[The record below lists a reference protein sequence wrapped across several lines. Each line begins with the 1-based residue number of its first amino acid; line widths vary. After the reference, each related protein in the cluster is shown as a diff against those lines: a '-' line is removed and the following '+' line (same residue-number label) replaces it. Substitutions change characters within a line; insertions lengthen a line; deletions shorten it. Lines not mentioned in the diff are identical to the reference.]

1 MIFLGTL
8 IQDSF
13 SFQNRCL
20 FVCSRSQIQFHCWH
34 GWIAEVSIISMI
46 LFFLWHI
53 SSIRQKII
61 TLLTQSQFDGFS
73 TMTSISIQNLTTS
86 AHILGLA
93 ELSGTISTPKIS
105 HTTYNG
111 SIRTPELA
119 TIILAIVVFAG
130 GLATA
135 FCVVCV
141 RYKRWAHI

>member
-1 MIFLGTL
+1 MTWPFSIQWLFQYIILLQTDFLL
-8 IQDSF
+8 S
-13 SFQNRCL
+13 
-20 FVCSRSQIQFHCWH
+20 H
-34 GWIAEVSIISMI
+34 
-46 LFFLWHI
+46 
-53 SSIRQKII
+53 
-61 TLLTQSQFDGFS
+61 FS

-93 ELSGTISTPKIS
+93 ELSGYTGSNTIPNTKIS

-119 TIILAIVVFAG
+119 TIILAFVVFAG

-141 RYKRWAHI
+141 RYKR